1 MKAMRGR
8 DAMRGG
14 DAMRGMKA
22 RALGCLLLSC
32 VAGCV
37 VSTHEPVGVSP
48 TIPLPPER
56 EQADSGTAEESG
68 PAQIGARHVLISYR
82 GAMRAAPYIQRS
94 KDEARELATR
104 IMEQA
109 RAGEDFAEL
118 AQESSDD
125 RGSAANGGSLGT
137 FGRGQMVPE
146 FSKAA
151 FALEVGEVSEVV
163 ESPFGFHVILREE

>member
-1 MKAMRGR
+1 MKAP
-8 DAMRGG
+8 
-14 DAMRGMKA
+14 
-22 RALGCLLLSC
+22 RAFGFLLLCCGSP
-32 VAGCV
+32 GCV

-48 TIPLPPER
+48 TIPLPPQKEP
-56 EQADSGTAEESG
+56 AESAAAEASG

-94 KDEARELATR
+94 KDEARELAAQVVK
-104 IMEQA
+104 QA
-109 RAGEDFAEL
+109 RSGADFAEL
-118 AQESSDD
+118 AQEHSDD

-151 FALEVGEVSEVV
+151 FALDVGAVSEVV
-163 ESPFGFHVILREE
+163 ESPFGFHVILREQ